1 MYPNLR
7 HRELLKAAKLTRFTH
22 LLRKNRTNSI
32 NGVIINMVYGI
43 ACQGSLTTNN
53 ARRICLSLVE
63 PLSFSISTVPPS
75 RRPSATANE
84 EVHHQSYILRFRKL
98 TKKVSKPHLECQQH
112 QAKSRNTYI
121 WWTSSRLCSKKKMEK
136 FPEITLC
143 HGRFCNPNQVVL
155 WMHKARKKNVKR

>member
-22 LLRKNRTNSI
+22 HLRENRMNSI

-121 WWTSSRLCSKKKMEK
+121 WWTSSRLCSKKKWKNSQRSLSVMGDSAIPTKWFFGCTKQEK
-136 FPEITLC
+136 K
-143 HGRFCNPNQVVL
+143 
-155 WMHKARKKNVKR
+155 M